1 MSLTPVPPPQHKAG
15 DSFERLL
22 TIPPEF
28 ADGFFVGWT
37 AKSEIRNEAG
47 HLVAACTCDWLNPV
61 TTRHLSLTVI
71 DTKGWKPGLVEI
83 DVFFLSVVFKDA
95 ERMVCTDFTAREI
108 DVFTRF
114 GIAEDDA
121 G

>member
-1 MSLTPVPPPQHKAG
+1 MLKRPFSQG
-15 DSFERLL
+15 
-22 TIPPEF
+22 
-28 ADGFFVGWT
+28 G
-37 AKSEIRNEAG
+37 
-47 HLVAACTCDWLNPV
+47 VAAFFQGQVVDEV
-61 TTRHLSLTVI
+61 A
-71 DTKGWKPGLVEI
+71 GLVEI